1 MSIYDY
7 DIGVVGAGAAGLT
20 VASGSAQL
28 GAKTLLVEKEDLL
41 GGDCLHFGCVP
52 SKTLI
57 KSAAVYHQIGRMRE
71 FGLPE
76 LQRPPV
82 DFTSVRERIEQT
94 IATIQHHD
102 SVERFSGMGVD
113 VRFGDAQFVD
123 DHKIDVGG
131 VGLTAKKWVICTGS
145 SPHVPPVPG
154 LTAIGALTNRT
165 IFSLDTL
172 PQSLIVVGG
181 GPIGIEMAQAFRRLG
196 SEVTVLQRGTQ
207 ILPREDEDLANSL
220 QRMLEEE
227 GIHFMLGCELLSAT
241 EGQTGK
247 QVCVREADETE
258 QIVSGSHL
266 LVGAGRTVN
275 VDGLKLENTGVAYT
289 ARGIEVD
296 RRLRTARKHIYA
308 AGDVIGG
315 YQFTHAAG
323 YEGGIVISN
332 AVMGLPRKT
341 NYRWMPHCT
350 YSDPELGGIG
360 LSEKEVKRR
369 GIAYDIIEEALSD
382 NDRAQAESETRG
394 KIKLILDKK
403 GKTLGVRILG
413 FHAGDLLSE
422 WVAALNGGVK
432 LSTIAGSIHPYPTMS
447 EINKRVVG
455 ALFSEKIFSD
465 RVRKI
470 LRTIYRYR
478 G

>member
-7 DIGVVGAGAAGLT
+7 DIGVIGAGAAGLT

-28 GAKTLLVEKEDLL
+28 GAKTLLIEKEDLL
-41 GGDCLHFGCVP
+41 GGDCLHYGCVP

-76 LQRPPV
+76 VQRPPV
-82 DFTSVRERIEQT
+82 DFITVRERIEQT

-123 DHKIDVGG
+123 DHKVDVGG
-131 VGLTAKKWVICTGS
+131 AGLTAKKWVICTGS
-145 SPHVPPVPG
+145 SPHIPSVSG
-154 LTAIGALTNRT
+154 LTEIGALTNRT

-172 PQSLIVVGG
+172 PQSLIVIGG

-196 SEVTVLQRGTQ
+196 SDVIVLQRGSQ
-207 ILPREDEDLANSL
+207 ILSREDTDLAASL
-220 QRMLEEE
+220 QLMLEEE
-227 GIHFMLGCELLSAT
+227 GIRFLLGCEFLSIK
-241 EGQTGK
+241 EGKAGT
-247 QVCVREADETE
+247 QVCVRDAEGNE
-258 QIVSGSHL
+258 QVLIGSHL
-266 LVGAGRTVN
+266 LVAAGRTAN
-275 VDGLKLENTGVAYT
+275 VEGLKLKNSGVDYT
-289 ARGIEVD
+289 ARGIGVD
-296 RRLRTARKHIYA
+296 QRLRTGSKHIYA

-323 YEGGIVISN
+323 YEGGIVVSN

-360 LSEKEVKRR
+360 MSEKEVKQR
-369 GIAYDIIEEALSD
+369 GISYDIIEESFNG

-394 KIKLILDKK
+394 RIKLILDKK
-403 GKTLGVRILG
+403 GKTIGVRILG
-413 FHAGDLLSE
+413 YHAGEMLSE
-422 WVAALNGGVK
+422 WVTALNGGVK

-455 ALFSEKIFSD
+455 AIFSEKIFSD